1 MKALRALLRT
11 EATVFRRDTLSIT
24 FTFLFPIL
32 FILVFGAIMGNI
44 GTGEGSRLGLVV
56 SPGAERSALDAI
68 VAESA
73 LTVREMANQDALEAA
88 VVANDVD
95 FGAIWDGTTLVFA
108 YDVRRTQDNFTFEEL
123 ARGLA
128 SRLDL
133 AIQGRTSLLDVE
145 VETEGGEPEADWL
158 ALVIPGILAFSVLS
172 AGLFAVAGHLTSMK
186 QRKLLDR
193 LIVTPMRPRSL
204 LGAIVGV
211 RLVVVVVSTFLT
223 LGIATLVFGIAY
235 DVSWPHYIAFVVTAT
250 LGSMGL
256 GAIITLVVRQPS
268 SASSLANVLS
278 MLMMFGSG
286 IYFPVEV
293 MPRFFQAASY
303 AMPLRHMADA
313 ARYAVGVM
321 DMSEARFWAICGAL
335 LAGGLVLLPLL
346 ARYIVRV
353 DRR

>member
-1 MKALRALLRT
+1 MKALGSLLRT
-11 EATVFRRDTLSIT
+11 EATAFRRDALSIT

-32 FILVFGAIMGNI
+32 FILAFGAIMGS
-44 GTGEGSRLGLVV
+44 TPSGEGSRLGLAVA
-56 SPGAERSALDAI
+56 PGAGRTALDAI
-68 VAESA
+68 LAETA
-73 LTVREMANQDALEAA
+73 LLVHEMEDPGELEAA
-88 VVANDVD
+88 VVANDID
-95 FGAIWDGTTLVFA
+95 FGAIWDGTTLVFV

-123 ARGLA
+123 AHGLA
-128 SRLDL
+128 ARLDL
-133 AIQGRTSLLDVE
+133 AAQGRSSLLTVE
-145 VETEGGEPEADWL
+145 VETDGGEPEADWL

-186 QRKLLDR
+186 QRRLLDR
-193 LIVTPMRPRSL
+193 LIVTPMHPSAL

-211 RLVVVVVSTFLT
+211 RLGVVVISTFLT
-223 LGIATLVFGIAY
+223 LGIAAAVFGIAY
-235 DVSWPHYIAFVVTAT
+235 DVRWVHYGAFVLSAT

-256 GAIITLVVRQPS
+256 GAIIALVVRQPS

-293 MPRFFQAASY
+293 MPRFLQVASY

-321 DMSEARFWAICGAL
+321 DMSEAQFWAVCGSL
-335 LAGGLVLLPLL
+335 LAAGLVLLPLL
-346 ARYIVRV
+346 ARSIVRS